1 LIKRLLNNSILN
13 EKPVQTI
20 TAAAFIIAAA
30 GVASRVLG
38 LFRDRILA
46 SQFGAG
52 DTLDVYYA
60 AFRIPDFLYAII
72 IAGALSSAFIP
83 VFTGLISKEKKKE
96 AWELASA
103 LLNVQAVV
111 LGILSIFIAIF
122 APYITKLLTPGFSQE
137 KLESITMFTRV
148 FMLSPILWSMGA
160 IFSGVL
166 TSFKKFLLAS
176 ISSIFYNVGIIIGA
190 LFFVKSMGPIGLA
203 WGVILGV
210 VLNAVIQYP
219 PVRMSGFRFRLT
231 FMNCLK
237 NSDVKKV
244 FYLMVPRALAL
255 GASQVNLLIMTILAS
270 TLVSG
275 SLSVFNFANNI
286 QIAPFGI
293 FALSFSIAA
302 FPVLSEAAARSDHK
316 AFVKH
321 FSDTFRKILFFI
333 IPFSVFMIIL
343 RAQIVRVFLGSG
355 KFDWNDTVMTFN
367 TMGILVASLAFQSV
381 VPLLTRAFYA
391 LQNTKTPFI
400 IAIISEVINLV
411 LALILIKTYAVLGL
425 AIAFSIASVVNALLL
440 YVVLKKHFHG
450 LDERHSLNSLLKI
463 ILAAFGAALV
473 IQWSKD
479 IVSFFMDIDTFF
491 GIFTQLAVSGILGS
505 TVFVYL
511 SVILKIEE
519 AYQIKNSVT
528 KGMFKIKQAIFENTN
543 QIS

>member
-1 LIKRLLNNSILN
+1 MN
-13 EKPVQTI
+13 EKPAQTI

-30 GVASRVLG
+30 SIASRVLG
-38 LFRDRILA
+38 LIRDRILA
-46 SQFGAG
+46 AEFGAG

-83 VFTGLISKEKKKE
+83 VFTGLVAKEKKKE
-96 AWELASA
+96 AWELAAA
-103 LLNVQAVV
+103 LLNVQVV
-111 LGILSIFIAIF
+111 ILGVLSIFIAIF
-122 APYITKLLTPGFSQE
+122 APYVTKLLAPGFSQE
-137 KLESITMFTRV
+137 KLESITLFTRV
-148 FMLSPILWSMGA
+148 FMLSPILWSIGA

-176 ISSIFYNVGIIIGA
+176 ISSIFYNVGIIVGA
-190 LFFVKSMGPIGLA
+190 LFFVKYMGPIGLA

-210 VLNAVIQYP
+210 VLNAAIQYP

-231 FMNCLK
+231 FMDCLK

-244 FYLMVPRALAL
+244 FYLMVPRSLAL

-293 FALSFSIAA
+293 FALSFSIAV
-302 FPVLSEAAARSDHK
+302 FPVLSEAAARNDHK
-316 AFVKH
+316 AFVKN

-333 IPFSVFMIIL
+333 IPFSAFMIIL

-355 KFDWNDTVMTFN
+355 KFDWPDTVLTFQ
-367 TMGILVASLAFQSV
+367 TMGILAASLAFQSV
-381 VPLLTRAFYA
+381 VPLLARAFYA
-391 LQNTKTPFI
+391 LKNTKTPFVVAI
-400 IAIISEVINLV
+400 VAEIVNVTLAIIFINV
-411 LALILIKTYAVLGL
+411 FDKNYAIFGL
-425 AIAFSIASVVNALLL
+425 AIAFSVASAVNALLL
-440 YVVLKKHFHG
+440 YVILQKHFHG

-463 ILAAFGAALV
+463 ILAALGAAVV
-473 IQWSKD
+473 IQWSKE
-479 IVSFFMDIDTFF
+479 VVAYFMDIDTFI
-491 GIFTQLAVSGILGS
+491 GIFTQLAASGILGS
-505 TVFVYL
+505 AVFIYL
-511 SVILKIEE
+511 SSVLKIEE
-519 AYQIKNSVT
+519 AYQIKNSIS